1 MVRPEIS
8 RAKDDVFVSSC
19 HFSALQKRLPLH
31 WPKPTNAPSSP
42 KKSYRSS
49 YRYLGWEEL
58 EDPVNWAVYD
68 DFELLLRL
76 VDFSGLRDVLA
87 ERLGWCSAKGQVP
100 FDPLSLFLLTCLLYT
115 SDAADDRP
123 RV

>member
-8 RAKDDVFVSSC
+8 RAKDDVFVGSC
-19 HFSALQKRLPLH
+19 HFSALQERLPLH
-31 WPKPTNAPSSP
+31 WPKPANAPSSP
-42 KKSYRSS
+42 KKSYRSI

-76 VDFSGLRDVLA
+76 VDFSSLRDVLS
-87 ERLGWCSAKGQVP
+87 ERLGWSSA
-100 FDPLSLFLLTCLLYT
+100 
-115 SDAADDRP
+115 
-123 RV
+123 